1 MRKNSDV
8 NSVIEK
14 VEDLLRGILFF
25 YSHKERVTIIIKL
38 YEFLDRRWADEECAK
53 VKGND

>member
-25 YSHKERVTIIIKL
+25 QRHKERVTIIIKL